1 MKPKEMIPVLTTG
14 LTAGFIVGFISIFN
28 SLRESL
34 VYIKVNQ
41 YVQYRMIRLIA
52 LSFQDLLLKW
62 LKITVFVALAL
73 FIIWLL
79 WELFILPLVGVHSQ
93 SRIRRKFLIFRRKNT
108 FRIIK
113 PIRRIM
119 LALIIFIVVL
129 TLGVFIDNKV
139 ISPDKPNVILIVCE
153 TLRPDHMGY
162 HGYKRDTTDNIDL
175 LAGDACVFKNAY
187 TQAPCTKPS
196 MWNILTSKYQSAVPA
211 EDEDVTIAEHFK
223 ANNYRTAAFMSQ
235 QFLGE
240 EKSNLHPGFDVY
252 DIKYE
257 RDDHGLAVRDAR
269 SVTDAAIE
277 WIEQNR
283 KLPFFTWL
291 VYFDP
296 HDPYMPPGEF
306 RGYYNKTDKFSG
318 DRRAAKIHMVDN
330 PISEEHRQFL
340 INAYD
345 EEIRYLDYE
354 LGRLFDYLKSSGQY
368 HNSIII
374 LTADHGEELGD
385 NGDRWDHCQL
395 LSQEEIW
402 IPLLIKMPGHKEDRV
417 IEEAVQIIDVYPTL
431 VEYLSGQHLP
441 RYYQTLEGK
450 SLIHLID
457 GRQSSDDR
465 FAISFWQG
473 QRCIVKGDHK
483 YWFWKGKESLI
494 NIKTKEELY
503 DEALLNDLRRQ
514 LDESYNR
521 YILKKEYYKET
532 IERLKSLGY
541 IKK

>member
-1 MKPKEMIPVLTTG
+1 
-14 LTAGFIVGFISIFN
+14 
-28 SLRESL
+28 
-34 VYIKVNQ
+34 
-41 YVQYRMIRLIA
+41 
-52 LSFQDLLLKW
+52 
-62 LKITVFVALAL
+62 
-73 FIIWLL
+73 
-79 WELFILPLVGVHSQ
+79 
-93 SRIRRKFLIFRRKNT
+93 
-108 FRIIK
+108 
-113 PIRRIM
+113 
-119 LALIIFIVVL
+119 
-129 TLGVFIDNKV
+129 
-139 ISPDKPNVILIVCE
+139 
-153 TLRPDHMGY
+153 
-162 HGYKRDTTDNIDL
+162 
-175 LAGDACVFKNAY
+175 
-187 TQAPCTKPS
+187 
-196 MWNILTSKYQSAVPA
+196 
-211 EDEDVTIAEHFK
+211 
-223 ANNYRTAAFMSQ
+223 
-235 QFLGE
+235 
-240 EKSNLHPGFDVY
+240 
-252 DIKYE
+252 
-257 RDDHGLAVRDAR
+257 
-269 SVTDAAIE
+269 
-277 WIEQNR
+277 
-283 KLPFFTWL
+283 
-291 VYFDP
+291 
-296 HDPYMPPGEF
+296 
-306 RGYYNKTDKFSG
+306 
-318 DRRAAKIHMVDN
+318 MVDN

-450 SLIHLID
+450 SLIPLID

-494 NIKTKEELY
+494 NIKTKKELY